1 MSVSQMVRLSKKL
14 IGLKI
19 MILNEGFKEICLYSK
34 NTCRVNIVPK
44 TSEKYHISEKALKI
58 RNAREEYKYSLSLL
72 K

>member
-1 MSVSQMVRLSKKL
+1 
-14 IGLKI
+14 